1 MLFSSYT
8 FLFQFLPATV
18 LAFAAARLHSPRA
31 GIMVL
36 AGASLFFYGA
46 WRPAY
51 LLLLLASIAVN
62 FTCGLRMEDP
72 LRRRRIGIF
81 GVALNLAVLCYFKY
95 TDFIFDSLNTLTG
108 APLPFV
114 SIILPLGISF
124 FTFQQIA
131 YLVDVMRGAKVERDI
146 VSYTLF
152 VSFFPHLIAGPL
164 VHHAEMIPQFKR
176 GHTNRSA
183 LLAARAVAIFAAG
196 LFKKVVIADNL
207 AQFVSPVFA
216 HVDAGGGVT
225 TPWAWLATLAYC
237 LQIYFDF
244 SGYSD
249 MAIGLALLFGIR
261 LPVNFRSPYQAISII
276 EFWRR
281 WHITLSR
288 FLRDYLYIP
297 LGGNRFGE
305 QRRYINL
312 LVTMLLGGL
321 WHGAGWNFFLWGGL
335 HGVYLCINHLWRAWR
350 GNDALASATG
360 LDPKELAAKGLV
372 KGWARILVRRL
383 ATGLATGVSWAITFS
398 AVVIAWVFFRAR
410 TAAGAWQMLG
420 GLFGFEAGSSA
431 YAPSGILRVM
441 DLPIL
446 VGQERLLLIGGSA
459 VALALLIAL
468 GVPNVP
474 QLFGYRE
481 FRRAPERSFLLRW
494 RPNGAWALVSA
505 FALAISLFGMW
516 QRLEF
521 LYFQF

>member
-8 FLFQFLPATV
+8 FLFQFLPATA
-18 LAFAAARLHSPRA
+18 LAFAAARRHSPRA
-31 GIMVL
+31 GILVL

-46 WRPAY
+46 WRPVY
-51 LLLLLASIAVN
+51 LLLLLASVAVN
-62 FTCGLRMEDP
+62 FGLGLRMEDP
-72 LRRRRIGIF
+72 LRRRATGTF
-81 GVALNLAVLCYFKY
+81 GVVLNLAVLCYFKY
-95 TDFIFDSLNTLTG
+95 TNFILDSLNALTG

-114 SIILPLGISF
+114 NIILPLGISF

-176 GHTNRSA
+176 GRTGRSSV
-183 LLAARAVAIFAAG
+183 LAARGLAIFAAG

-216 HVDAGGGVT
+216 HLDAGGGVT
-225 TPWAWLATLAYC
+225 TSWAWLATSAYT

-249 MAIGLALLFGIR
+249 MAVGLALLFGIR
-261 LPVNFRSPYQAISII
+261 LPVNFRSPYKAISII

-297 LGGNRFGE
+297 LGGNRLGE
-305 QRRYINL
+305 QRRYLNL

-321 WHGAGWNFFLWGGL
+321 WHGAGWNFLIWGGL
-335 HGVYLCINHLWRAWR
+335 HGLYLCVNHLWQARR
-350 GNDALASATG
+350 GGVSGLSANEFAKALAKS
-360 LDPKELAAKGLV
+360 L
-372 KGWARILVRRL
+372 
-383 ATGLATGVSWAITFS
+383 SWAITFF
-398 AVVIAWVFFRAR
+398 AVVLAWVFFRAR
-410 TAAGAWQMLG
+410 TLDGAWQMLG

-431 YAPSGILRVM
+431 YASPGILRLM
-441 DLPIL
+441 DLPLL
-446 VGQERLLLIGGSA
+446 VGEPLLLLIGGGA
-459 VALALLIAL
+459 VALALAVAL
-468 GVPNVP
+468 SLPNVP

-481 FRRAPERSFLLRW
+481 YRRAPERPKLLRW
-494 RPNGAWALVSA
+494 RPNAAWALLSA
-505 FALAISLFGMW
+505 LALAISLFGMW

>member
-18 LAFAAARLHSPRA
+18 LAFAAARRHSPRA

-36 AGASLFFYGA
+36 VVASLFFYGV
-46 WRPAY
+46 WRPVY
-51 LLLLLASIAVN
+51 LLLFAASVAVN
-62 FTCGLRMEDP
+62 FALGLRMEDP
-72 LRRRRIGIF
+72 LRRRGIGTF
-81 GVALNLAVLCYFKY
+81 GVALNLAGLCYFKY
-95 TDFIFDSLNTLTG
+95 TNFIFDSLNTLTG

-114 SIILPLGISF
+114 NIILPLGISF

-131 YLVDVMRGAKVERDI
+131 YLVDVMRGARVERDI

-176 GHTNRSA
+176 GRTGRSA
-183 LLAARAVAIFAAG
+183 VLAARGLAIFAAG

-216 HVDAGGGVT
+216 HLDAGGGVT
-225 TPWAWLATLAYC
+225 TPWAWLATLAYT

-261 LPVNFRSPYQAISII
+261 LPVNFRSPYQATSII

-305 QRRYINL
+305 QRRYVNL
-312 LVTMLLGGL
+312 LITMLLGGL
-321 WHGAGWNFFLWGGL
+321 WHGAGWNFLVWGGL
-335 HGVYLCINHLWRAWR
+335 HGLYLCINHLWRGWR
-350 GNDALASATG
+350 GSKPEVSIAG
-360 LDPKELAAKGLV
+360 LMV
-372 KGWARILVRRL
+372 KG
-383 ATGLATGVSWAITFS
+383 GCWAITFF
-398 AVVIAWVFFRAR
+398 AVVVAWVFFRAK
-410 TAAGAWQMLG
+410 TAAGAWQMLQ
-420 GLFGFEAGSSA
+420 GLFGVEAGSSA
-431 YAPSGILRVM
+431 YASPGILRLM
-441 DLPIL
+441 DLPML
-446 VGQERLLLIGGSA
+446 VGEGRLLLIGGGA
-459 VALALLIAL
+459 VALALAMAL
-468 GVPNVP
+468 CLPNVP
-474 QLFGYRE
+474 QLFRYRE
-481 FRRAPERSFLLRW
+481 YRRAPERAAWVRW
-494 RPNGAWALVSA
+494 RPNAAWALLSA
-505 FALAISLFGMW
+505 LALAISLFGMW

>member
-18 LAFAAARLHSPRA
+18 LAFAAARRHSPRA

-46 WRPAY
+46 WRPVY
-51 LLLLLASIAVN
+51 LLLLIASIAVN
-62 FTCGLRMEDP
+62 FGLGLRMGDP
-72 LRRRRIGIF
+72 LRRRAIGTF

-95 TDFIFDSLNTLTG
+95 TNFIFDSINTLTG
-108 APLPFV
+108 APLPFFNIV
-114 SIILPLGISF
+114 LPLGISF

-176 GHTNRSA
+176 GRTGRSSV
-183 LLAARAVAIFAAG
+183 LAARGMAIFAAG

-216 HVDAGGGVT
+216 HLDAGGGVT
-225 TPWAWLATLAYC
+225 TPWAWLSTLAYT

-261 LPVNFRSPYQAISII
+261 LPVNFRSPYRATSII

-297 LGGNRFGE
+297 LGGNRLGE

-321 WHGAGWNFFLWGGL
+321 WHGAGWNYLIWGGL
-335 HGVYLCINHLWRAWR
+335 HGVYLSINHLWRGRR
-350 GNDALASATG
+350 GGDKRAPAAALVVNG
-360 LDPKELAAKGLV
+360 LG
-372 KGWARILVRRL
+372 
-383 ATGLATGVSWAITFS
+383 WAITFF

-410 TAAGAWQMLG
+410 TLAGAWQMLG

-431 YAPSGILRVM
+431 YASSGILRLM
-441 DLPIL
+441 DLPVL
-446 VGQERLLLIGGSA
+446 VGEGRLLLIGAGA
-459 VALALLIAL
+459 VAAALAIAL
-468 GVPNVP
+468 CLPNVP

-481 FRRAPERSFLLRW
+481 YRHAPEKASRLRW
-494 RPNGAWALVSA
+494 RPNGAWALLSA
-505 FALAISLFGMW
+505 VALAISLFGMW

>member
-46 WRPAY
+46 WRPVY
-51 LLLLLASIAVN
+51 LLLLIASIAVN
-62 FTCGLRMEDP
+62 FGLGLRMEDP
-72 LRRRRIGIF
+72 RRRRAIGTF

-95 TDFIFDSLNTLTG
+95 TNFIFDSINTLTG
-108 APLPFV
+108 APLPFFNIV
-114 SIILPLGISF
+114 LPLGISF

-176 GHTNRSA
+176 GRTGRSSV
-183 LLAARAVAIFAAG
+183 LAARGMAIFAAG

-216 HVDAGGGVT
+216 HLDAGGGVT
-225 TPWAWLATLAYC
+225 TPWAWLSTLAYT
-237 LQIYFDF
+237 LQIYYDF

-261 LPVNFRSPYQAISII
+261 LPVNFRSPYQATSII

-297 LGGNRFGE
+297 LGGNRLGE

-321 WHGAGWNFFLWGGL
+321 WHGAGWNYLIWGGL
-335 HGVYLCINHLWRAWR
+335 HGIYLSINHLWRGWR
-350 GNDALASATG
+350 DGDKRAPVAT
-360 LDPKELAAKGLV
+360 LVVKGLC
-372 KGWARILVRRL
+372 
-383 ATGLATGVSWAITFS
+383 WAITFF

-410 TAAGAWQMLG
+410 TLAGAWQMLG

-431 YAPSGILRVM
+431 YTSSGILRLM
-441 DLPIL
+441 DLPVL
-446 VGQERLLLIGGSA
+446 VGEERLLLIGAGA
-459 VALALLIAL
+459 VAAALAIAL
-468 GVPNVP
+468 CLPNVP

-481 FRRAPERSFLLRW
+481 YRHAPEKAGRLRW
-494 RPNGAWALVSA
+494 RPNGAWALLSA
-505 FALAISLFGMW
+505 VALAISLFGMW

>member
-8 FLFQFLPATV
+8 FLFQFLPAVV
-18 LAFAAARLHSPRA
+18 LAFAAARQHSPRA

-36 AGASLFFYGA
+36 AGASLLFYGA
-46 WRPAY
+46 WRPVY
-51 LLLLLASIAVN
+51 LLLLIASVAVN
-62 FTCGLRMEDP
+62 FSLGLLMEDP
-72 LRRRRIGIF
+72 LRRRAIGLF
-81 GVALNLAVLCYFKY
+81 GVALNLALLCYFKY
-95 TDFIFDSLNTLTG
+95 TNFIFDSINTLTG

-114 SIILPLGISF
+114 NIVLPLGISF

-176 GHTNRSA
+176 GRSGRSA
-183 LLAARAVAIFAAG
+183 VLAARGLAIFAAG

-216 HVDAGGGVT
+216 HLDAGGGVT
-225 TPWAWLATLAYC
+225 TPWAWLATLAYT

-261 LPVNFRSPYQAISII
+261 LPVNFRSPYKAASII

-297 LGGNRFGE
+297 LGGNRLGE
-305 QRRYINL
+305 QRRYFNL
-312 LVTMLLGGL
+312 MLTMLLGGL
-321 WHGAGWNFFLWGGL
+321 WHGAGWNFLIWGGL
-335 HGVYLCINHLWRAWR
+335 HGLYLCANHLWQAWR
-350 GNDALASATG
+350 GAHTKA
-360 LDPKELAAKGLV
+360 LAAKGYAKAFPAWVL
-372 KGWARILVRRL
+372 KGF
-383 ATGLATGVSWAITFS
+383 SWAITFF

-410 TAAGAWQMLG
+410 TADGAWQMLG

-431 YAPSGILRVM
+431 YVSPGILRLM
-441 DLPIL
+441 DLPLL
-446 VGQERLLLIGGSA
+446 VGEGRLLLIGGGG
-459 VALALLIAL
+459 VVLALAIAL
-468 GVPNVP
+468 GLPNVP

-481 FRRAPERSFLLRW
+481 YRRAPEPAALLRW
-494 RPNGAWALVSA
+494 RPNAAWALLSA
-505 FALAISLFGMW
+505 LALAISLFGMW

>member
-8 FLFQFLPATV
+8 FLFQFLPAV
-18 LAFAAARLHSPRA
+18 ALAFAAARRHSPRA
-31 GIMVL
+31 GILVL
-36 AGASLFFYGA
+36 AAASLFFYGA
-46 WRPAY
+46 WRPVY
-51 LLLLLASIAVN
+51 LLLLIASVVVN
-62 FTCGLRMEDP
+62 FSLGLRMEDP
-72 LRRRRIGIF
+72 LRRRAVGML
-81 GVALNLAVLCYFKY
+81 GVALNLALLCYFKY
-95 TDFIFDSLNTLTG
+95 TNFIFDSINTLTG
-108 APLPFV
+108 APLPFFNIV
-114 SIILPLGISF
+114 LPLGISF

-131 YLVDVMRGAKVERDI
+131 YLVDVMRGARVERDI

-176 GHTNRSA
+176 GRTSRSA
-183 LLAARAVAIFAAG
+183 VLAARGLAIFAAG

-216 HVDAGGGVT
+216 HLDAGGGVT
-225 TPWAWLATLAYC
+225 APWAWLATLAYT

-249 MAIGLALLFGIR
+249 MAVGLALLFGIR
-261 LPVNFRSPYQAISII
+261 LPVNFRSPYQAASII

-297 LGGNRFGE
+297 LGGNRLGE
-305 QRRYINL
+305 QRRYLNL
-312 LVTMLLGGL
+312 MLTMLLGGL
-321 WHGAGWNFFLWGGL
+321 WHGAGLNFLIWGGL
-335 HGVYLCINHLWRAWR
+335 HGLYLCTNHLWQAWR
-350 GNDALASATG
+350 GAGATVPARGGIARALC
-360 LDPKELAAKGLV
+360 
-372 KGWARILVRRL
+372 WAL
-383 ATGLATGVSWAITFS
+383 TFF

-431 YAPSGILRVM
+431 YASPGILRLM
-441 DLPIL
+441 DLPLL
-446 VGQERLLLIGGSA
+446 VGEGRLLLIGGGA
-459 VALALLIAL
+459 VTVALGLALAL
-468 GVPNVP
+468 PNVP

-481 FRRAPERSFLLRW
+481 YRRAPEQASWLRW
-494 RPNGAWALVSA
+494 RPNAAWALVSA
-505 FALAISLFGMW
+505 LALAVSLFGMW
-516 QRLEF
+516 QRLDF

>member
-8 FLFQFLPATV
+8 FLFQFLPVTV
-18 LAFAAARLHSPRA
+18 LAFAAARRHSPRA
-31 GIMVL
+31 GILVL

-46 WRPAY
+46 WRPIY
-51 LLLLLASIAVN
+51 LLLLLASVGVN
-62 FTCGLRMEDP
+62 YGLGLRMEDP
-72 LRRRRIGIF
+72 LRRRAIGTF
-81 GVALNLAVLCYFKY
+81 GVVLNLALLCYFKY
-95 TDFIFDSLNTLTG
+95 TNFILDSLNTLTG

-114 SIILPLGISF
+114 NIILPLGISF

-176 GHTNRSA
+176 GRTGRSSV
-183 LLAARAVAIFAAG
+183 LAARGLAIFAAG

-216 HVDAGGGVT
+216 HLDAGGGVT
-225 TPWAWLATLAYC
+225 PSWAWLATSAYT

-249 MAIGLALLFGIR
+249 MAVGLALLFGIR
-261 LPVNFRSPYQAISII
+261 LPVNFRSPYKATSIVD
-276 EFWRR
+276 FWRR

-297 LGGNRFGE
+297 LGGNRLGE
-305 QRRYINL
+305 LRRYLNL

-321 WHGAGWNFFLWGGL
+321 WHGAGWNFLIWGGL
-335 HGVYLCINHLWRAWR
+335 HGLYLCVNHLWQAWR
-350 GNDALASATG
+350 GGRPSSSVLA
-360 LDPKELAAKGLV
+360 K
-372 KGWARILVRRL
+372 
-383 ATGLATGVSWAITFS
+383 GVSWAITFA
-398 AVVIAWVFFRAR
+398 AVVLAWVFFRAK
-410 TAAGAWQMLG
+410 TLDGAWQMLSS
-420 GLFGFEAGSSA
+420 LFGFEAGSSA
-431 YAPSGILRVM
+431 YASPGILRLM
-441 DLPIL
+441 DLPLL
-446 VGQERLLLIGGSA
+446 VGEPLLLAIGGGA
-459 VALALLIAL
+459 VALALVIAL
-468 GVPNVP
+468 GLPNVP

-481 FRRAPERSFLLRW
+481 YRRAPERASLLGW
-494 RPNGAWALVSA
+494 RPNAAWALVSA
-505 FALAISLFGMW
+505 LALAISLFGMW

>member
-8 FLFQFLPATV
+8 FLFQFLPATL
-18 LAFAAARLHSPRA
+18 LAFAAARRHSPRA

-36 AGASLFFYGA
+36 LGASLFFYGA
-46 WRPAY
+46 WRPVY
-51 LLLLLASIAVN
+51 LVLFLGSIAVN
-62 FTCGLRMEDP
+62 FCLGLRMEDP
-72 LRRRRIGIF
+72 LRRRAFGAF
-81 GVALNLAVLCYFKY
+81 GVALNLAVLCFFKY
-95 TDFIFDSLNTLTG
+95 TNFILDSLNTLTG

-131 YLVDVMRGAKVERDI
+131 YLVDVMRGARVERDI
-146 VSYTLF
+146 VSYALF

-176 GHTNRSA
+176 GRTGRSA
-183 LLAARAVAIFAAG
+183 VLAARGLAIFAAG

-216 HVDAGGGVT
+216 HLDAGGGVT
-225 TPWAWLATLAYC
+225 APWAWLATLAYT

-261 LPVNFRSPYQAISII
+261 LPVNFRSPYKAASIVD
-276 EFWRR
+276 FWRR

-297 LGGNRFGE
+297 LGGNRLGE
-305 QRRYINL
+305 QRRYLNL

-321 WHGAGWNFFLWGGL
+321 WHGAGWNFLVWGGL
-335 HGVYLCINHLWRAWR
+335 HGLYLCVNHLWQSWR
-350 GNDALASATG
+350 GHDAHAAASTALTRAS
-360 LDPKELAAKGLV
+360 K
-372 KGWARILVRRL
+372 IL
-383 ATGLATGVSWAITFS
+383 SWAVTFF
-398 AVVIAWVFFRAR
+398 AVVIAWVFFRAK
-410 TAAGAWQMLG
+410 TIAGAWQMLG
-420 GLFGFEAGSSA
+420 SLFGFFDADSSA
-431 YAPSGILRVM
+431 YVSPGILRVM
-441 DLPIL
+441 DLPVL
-446 VGQERLLLIGGSA
+446 VGEQRLLLIGACVVVLS
-459 VALALLIAL
+459 LIIAL
-468 GVPNVP
+468 SLPNVP
-474 QLFGYRE
+474 QLFRYRE
-481 FRRAPERSFLLRW
+481 YRRAPEQGAFVHW
-494 RPNGAWALVSA
+494 RPNGAWALFAAV
-505 FALAISLFGMW
+505 ALAISLFGMW

>member
-1 MLFSSYT
+1 MLFSSYA
-8 FLFQFLPATV
+8 FLFQFLPVVA
-18 LAFAAARLHSPRA
+18 LAFAGARRYSPRC
-31 GIMVL
+31 GIL
-36 AGASLFFYGA
+36 ALAFASLIFYAA
-46 WRPAY
+46 WKPVY
-51 LLLLLASIAVN
+51 LLVLVASIGFN
-62 FTCGLRMEDP
+62 FWLGLKMEDP
-72 LRRRRIGIF
+72 LRRRRIGTL
-81 GVALNLAVLCYFKY
+81 GVALNLAALCYFKY
-95 TDFIFDSLNTLTG
+95 TNFLFDSLTALTG
-108 APLPFV
+108 TPLPFV
-114 SIILPLGISF
+114 NVVLPLGISF

-176 GHTNRSA
+176 ARTARSA
-183 LLAARAVAIFAAG
+183 VLAARGLAIFAAG

-207 AQFVSPVFA
+207 AQFVTPVFA
-216 HVDAGGGVT
+216 HLDAGGGVT
-225 TPWAWLATLAYC
+225 TPWAWLATLAYT

-249 MAIGLALLFGIR
+249 MAVGLALLFGIR
-261 LPVNFRSPYQAISII
+261 LPVNFRSPYKAASII

-305 QRRYINL
+305 NRRTTNL

-321 WHGAGWNFFLWGGL
+321 WHGAAWNFVIWGGL
-335 HGVYLCINHLWRAWR
+335 HGIYLCINHLWQRWR
-350 GNDALASATG
+350 GDAASA
-360 LDPKELAAKGLV
+360 PASMA
-372 KGWARILVRRL
+372 ARI
-383 ATGLATGVSWAITFS
+383 GCWAITFF
-398 AVVIAWVFFRAR
+398 AVALAWVFFRAK

-420 GLFGFEAGSSA
+420 SLFGFEAGSSA
-431 YAPSGILRVM
+431 YASPGILRVM

-446 VGQERLLLIGGSA
+446 VGGDTLLLIGGCV
-459 VALALLIAL
+459 VALALAAAL
-468 GVPNVP
+468 GLPNVP
-474 QLFGYRE
+474 QLFRYRE
-481 FRRAPERSFLLRW
+481 YRRAPERGSSVRW
-494 RPNGAWALVSA
+494 RPNAAWALFTALA
-505 FALAISLFGMW
+505 FAISLFGMW

>member
-8 FLFQFLPATV
+8 FLFQFLPAV
-18 LAFAAARLHSPRA
+18 ALAFAAARRHSPRA
-31 GIMVL
+31 GILVL
-36 AGASLFFYGA
+36 VAASLFFYGA
-46 WRPAY
+46 WKPVY
-51 LLLLLASIAVN
+51 LLLFVASVAVN
-62 FTCGLRMEDP
+62 FSLGLRMEDP
-72 LRRRRIGIF
+72 AKRRATGAF
-81 GVALNLAVLCYFKY
+81 GVALNLALLCYFKY
-95 TDFIFDSLNTLTG
+95 TNFIFDSLNTLTG

-114 SIILPLGISF
+114 NIILPLGISF

-176 GHTNRSA
+176 GRTGRSA
-183 LLAARAVAIFAAG
+183 VLAARGLAIFAAG

-216 HVDAGGGVT
+216 HLDAGGGVT
-225 TPWAWLATLAYC
+225 TSWAWLSTLSYT

-249 MAIGLALLFGIR
+249 MALGLALLFGIR
-261 LPVNFRSPYQAISII
+261 LPVNFRSPYRAASII

-297 LGGNRFGE
+297 LGGNRLGG
-305 QRRYINL
+305 QRRYVNL
-312 LVTMLLGGL
+312 MITMLLGGL
-321 WHGAGWNFFLWGGL
+321 WHGAAWNFFIWGGL
-335 HGVYLCINHLWRAWR
+335 HGLYLCVNHIWR
-350 GNDALASATG
+350 GRRGEPKKPGLPAKAL
-360 LDPKELAAKGLV
+360 
-372 KGWARILVRRL
+372 GWV
-383 ATGLATGVSWAITFS
+383 ITFF
-398 AVVIAWVFFRAR
+398 AVVIAWVFFRAK

-420 GLFGFEAGSSA
+420 SLFGIEAGSSA
-431 YAPSGILRVM
+431 YASPGILRLM

-446 VGQERLLLIGGSA
+446 VGEERLLLIGGGA
-459 VALALLIAL
+459 VALALAIAL
-468 GVPNVP
+468 CLPNVP

-481 FRRAPERSFLLRW
+481 YRHAPEPKSLLRW
-494 RPNGAWALVSA
+494 RPSAMWALVT
-505 FALAISLFGMW
+505 ALALATSLFGMW